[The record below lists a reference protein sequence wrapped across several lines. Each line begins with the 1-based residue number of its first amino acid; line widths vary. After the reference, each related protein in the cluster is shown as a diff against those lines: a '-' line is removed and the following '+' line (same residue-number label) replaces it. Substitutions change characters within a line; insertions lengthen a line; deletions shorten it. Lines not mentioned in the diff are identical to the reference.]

1 MSERAK
7 CETVIIGDEPI
18 FALDIG
24 TRSVIGVV
32 GRPKGDLF
40 HILDCEMIL
49 HSSRAM
55 MDGQIEDIDQVTMVV
70 LEVKRRLESRLGLE
84 LRNVC
89 VAAAGRALKTR
100 KAAFE
105 MSLEP
110 REIISPERI
119 LKLESGAVE
128 SAYQGLLE
136 AGRESQVDFFCVGYS
151 VVRYSLDGYPIK
163 TLLNH
168 RGKTAWVEVIATFLP
183 EEVVSSLYAVMNK
196 SNLQVVSLT
205 LEPIAA
211 MNAVIPNEIRL
222 LNLALVDIGA
232 GTSDIA
238 LCDNGSVS
246 AYTMVTVAGDEI
258 TEAVVKHYLVDF
270 LTAETIKLS
279 LADPK
284 SLIHYQDILG
294 NIYETLAADILE
306 KIKPDIRHLSE
317 VICDE
322 ILAANGKTPMAV
334 FLAGGGSQIPYL
346 CDYIAE
352 QLSLEPSKV
361 AIGGNNFL
369 KRITCGEE
377 LDLSGPEFATPFGIG
392 ITAAQNQGQNA
403 FIVEL
408 NGCRKVLFKK
418 INMNVLDVLLM
429 TGYNHQQ
436 IMGRMGQSI
445 TVQVN
450 GRNKVIRGS
459 YAEPAVIYL
468 NNAAAC
474 LNTPVSSGD
483 ALLVQPAVDG
493 SDAICTIADL
503 RDKMEPMDPGMI
515 FYVNGKAQQDNYQ
528 IRNGDEIRSV
538 LSPLSEATAIIPA
551 AQKDSHETMPFSV
564 MINGS
569 PIELAPS
576 REGASFLF
584 VDLFNYVDIDPSKP
598 QGNIVLRLNGHEASF
613 LEPVAAGDRIDIF
626 WDKTS

>member
-1 MSERAK
+1 MNERAK
-7 CETVIIGDEPI
+7 FETVIIGDEPI

-24 TRSVIGVV
+24 TRSVIGVI
-32 GRPKGDLF
+32 GIPKGDLF
-40 HILDCEMIL
+40 HILDYEMIL

-70 LEVKRRLESRLGLE
+70 SEVKRRLETRLGLE

-110 REIISPERI
+110 RETISPERI

-128 SAYQGLLE
+128 AAYQGLLE

-151 VVRYSLDGYPIK
+151 VVRYCLDGYPIK

-183 EEVVSSLYAVMNK
+183 EEVVSSLYTVMNK

-258 TEAVVKHYLVDF
+258 TEAVVRHYLVDF
-270 LTAETIKLS
+270 LTAETMKLS
-279 LADPK
+279 LANPQA
-284 SLIHYQDILG
+284 LIHYQDILG

-306 KIKPDIRHLSE
+306 KIKPDIRHLGE
-317 VICDE
+317 VICAE

-352 QLSLEPSKV
+352 LLSLEPSKV

-377 LDLSGPEFATPFGIG
+377 LDLSGPEYATPFGIG
-392 ITAAQNQGQNA
+392 ITAAQNHGQNA

-408 NGCRKVLFKK
+408 NGCRKALFKK

-436 IMGRMGQSI
+436 IMGRTGQSI

-459 YAEPAVIYL
+459 HAEPAVIYL

-493 SDAICTIADL
+493 ADAICTIADL
-503 RDKMEPMDPGMI
+503 RDKMEPMDPGTI
-515 FYVNGKAQQDNYQ
+515 FYVNGKAQQDGYL
-528 IRNGDEIRSV
+528 IRNGDEIRSS
-538 LSPLSEATAIIPA
+538 LSSISETLTVIPA

-569 PIELAPS
+569 PIELAPNKD
-576 REGASFLF
+576 GASFLF
-584 VDLFNYVDIDPSKP
+584 VDIFNYVDIDPSNP

-613 LEPVAAGDRIDIF
+613 IEPIAVGDRIEIF
-626 WDKTS
+626 WDKTL